1 MTNQVYFMGTCL
13 ADLYYPG
20 AGLAGMQLLR
30 REGVEVIYPKK

>member
-20 AGLAGMQLLR
+20 AGLAGMQLLH
-30 REGVEVIYPKK
+30 